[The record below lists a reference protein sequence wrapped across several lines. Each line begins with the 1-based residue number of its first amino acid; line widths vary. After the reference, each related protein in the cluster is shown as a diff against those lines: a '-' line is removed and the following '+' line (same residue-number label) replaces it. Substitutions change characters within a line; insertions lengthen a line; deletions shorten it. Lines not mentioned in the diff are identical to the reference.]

1 MRNKCDA
8 GWCFVSSR
16 IVLAGGNP
24 RRRKG
29 QTRISPLA
37 STREAR
43 RDRFRRGH
51 GPWIHQVR
59 PEPLAEVS
67 GRSTG
72 RPSALTR
79 AEGKGAE
86 FFCDSKPVFFRD
98 SDEVDATRATTA
110 RRTHA
115 RIDTLGME
123 EVTVKVEA
131 GIQPP
136 GRPIVESA
144 ESHEGEEGR
153 LKAEAAKGHD
163 QDKTA
168 GAPEHAAD
176 GSEDDEDDDADYK
189 IVKTD
194 PENPTTAA
202 VQSPSEGDRGN
213 VSDQAPARSD
223 PDGAED
229 EDEDVEGEEEEEED
243 IDDDDDDEDNDDD
256 DGHGEEEEDDTED
269 AEANLTNLSDL
280 ALIAGA
286 ANGRAKPKPKPKSAD
301 KDKGGRPAKRRP
313 LRSASEITQEELSSC
328 FHLPSEAACRKLGI
342 GLTVLKRQCRK
353 FGIKR
358 WPFRKMKSLDRLITN
373 VQAGISPGDQNRT
386 LVKSVE
392 ELEEQK
398 RRMEEC
404 QVLDL
409 DENTKRLQQAY
420 SKANHKARRM
430 AQAPEL
436 GGLGGLLALSSKSDK
451 RGSDASTAG
460 VARGDDDH
468 VNSVMSSVLK
478 RAKAGAQILDV
489 AGAIPVLGDPAATIT
504 AAANA
509 IQEYS
514 GTRYST
520 LLPSTFTGLNPTQQN
535 ILAALASAMN
545 SKEPGDRS
553 SISAFTTA
561 LTNLAAQG
569 KIEVQPEAVAAWQN
583 AAKFYPPQGALTT
596 TTTTTQQQQQQQQ
609 QQRPSDAATNP
620 FAPALDPADLD
631 LVDGRGRPVT
641 AVTGRW
647 SPARPARKFDA
658 DGKPVLDDRGTEIL
672 EELLAQR
679 GKRGRPPKNEPESEE
694 ESSESESSESES
706 EEESEEEPEP
716 NEEVEGEAGRSG
728 RRRKPNPKYQDE
740 KTPKKKK
747 KKKKKKEKKE
757 KKKRAKRART
767 NSAGG
772 KGGDVDD
779 ADPLASL
786 ALAALGAAKTAK
798 PAKASAV
805 PAEHPAFALAQQ
817 KSRTVVSRAPA
828 GAGLFAPRVDK
839 STITLVVTEHADRLR
854 EAMLTL
860 AEGGARRWPREGPDA
875 PASQDEKQAISDA
888 IGVEALKLRDALNEM
903 LLPQGLGR
911 P

>member
-59 PEPLAEVS
+59 REPLAEVS

-79 AEGKGAE
+79 AEGKEAE

-213 VSDQAPARSD
+213 VSDQVPARSD
-223 PDGAED
+223 GAEE
-229 EDEDVEGEEEEEED
+229 EDDDDDGHGFHEEEEEEHD
-243 IDDDDDDEDNDDD
+243 NEDDDD
-256 DGHGEEEEDDTED
+256 DGHGEEEEEDTED

-286 ANGRAKPKPKPKSAD
+286 ANGRAKPKPKSKPKSAD
-301 KDKGGRPAKRRP
+301 KGGKSAKRRP

-489 AGAIPVLGDPAATIT
+489 AGTIPVLGDPAATIT

-514 GTRYST
+514 GGAAA
-520 LLPSTFTGLNPTQQN
+520 LPLSTFTGLNPTQQN

-561 LTNLAAQG
+561 LTNLEAQG

-596 TTTTTQQQQQQQQ
+596 TPTPTQ
-609 QQRPSDAATNP
+609 RLSDAATNP
-620 FAPALDPADLD
+620 FAPALDPADL
-631 LVDGRGRPVT
+631 VDGKRPVT
-641 AVTGRW
+641 AVTGR
-647 SPARPARKFDA
+647 
-658 DGKPVLDDRGTEIL
+658 
-672 EELLAQR
+672 
-679 GKRGRPPKNEPESEE
+679 
-694 ESSESESSESES
+694 
-706 EEESEEEPEP
+706 
-716 NEEVEGEAGRSG
+716 
-728 RRRKPNPKYQDE
+728 
-740 KTPKKKK
+740 
-747 KKKKKKEKKE
+747 
-757 KKKRAKRART
+757 
-767 NSAGG
+767 
-772 KGGDVDD
+772 
-779 ADPLASL
+779 
-786 ALAALGAAKTAK
+786 
-798 PAKASAV
+798 
-805 PAEHPAFALAQQ
+805 
-817 KSRTVVSRAPA
+817 
-828 GAGLFAPRVDK
+828 
-839 STITLVVTEHADRLR
+839 
-854 EAMLTL
+854 
-860 AEGGARRWPREGPDA
+860 
-875 PASQDEKQAISDA
+875 
-888 IGVEALKLRDALNEM
+888 
-903 LLPQGLGR
+903 
-911 P
+911 

>member
-1 MRNKCDA
+1 
-8 GWCFVSSR
+8 
-16 IVLAGGNP
+16 
-24 RRRKG
+24 
-29 QTRISPLA
+29 
-37 STREAR
+37 
-43 RDRFRRGH
+43 
-51 GPWIHQVR
+51 
-59 PEPLAEVS
+59 
-67 GRSTG
+67 
-72 RPSALTR
+72 
-79 AEGKGAE
+79 
-86 FFCDSKPVFFRD
+86 
-98 SDEVDATRATTA
+98 
-110 RRTHA
+110 
-115 RIDTLGME
+115 ME

-131 GIQPP
+131 GIQPF
-136 GRPIVESA
+136 GRPIAESA
-144 ESHEGEEGR
+144 EAHEGEEGR

-163 QDKTA
+163 SDKTA
-168 GAPEHAAD
+168 GAQERAVD
-176 GSEDDEDDDADYK
+176 ESEDDGDDDADYK

-194 PENPTTAA
+194 PDNPTTAA

-213 VSDQAPARSD
+213 FSDQAPARSD
-223 PDGAED
+223 GAEDED
-229 EDEDVEGEEEEEED
+229 EDEDVEGEEEEE
-243 IDDDDDDEDNDDD
+243 DDDGDD

-269 AEANLTNLSDL
+269 VEANLTNLSDL

-286 ANGRAKPKPKPKSAD
+286 ANGRAKPKSKPKSAD
-301 KDKGGRPAKRRP
+301 RNRSGKPAKRRP

-436 GGLGGLLALSSKSDK
+436 GGLGGLLALSSNPERTPNDK

-489 AGAIPVLGDPAATIT
+489 AGTIPVLGDPAATIT

-514 GTRYST
+514 GGAAA
-520 LLPSTFTGLNPTQQN
+520 LPLSTFTGLNPTQQN

-561 LTNLAAQG
+561 LINLAAQG

-583 AAKFYPPQGALTT
+583 AAKFHPPQGALTT
-596 TTTTTQQQQQQQQ
+596 TTPTPTPITTTQQ

-620 FAPALDPADLD
+620 FAPALDPGD
-631 LVDGRGRPVT
+631 LVDGKMPVT

-658 DGKPVLDDRGTEIL
+658 NGEPVNDRGAEVL
-672 EELLAQR
+672 EELLVQR
-679 GKRGRPPKNEPESEE
+679 TKRGRPPKGEP
-694 ESSESESSESES
+694 SESES
-706 EEESEEEPEP
+706 EESESEESESEESEEEPEP

-728 RRRKPNPKYQDE
+728 RRRKPNPKYQEE

-747 KKKKKKEKKE
+747 TKKTKKEKKE
-757 KKKRAKRART
+757 KKKRWGKRART

-798 PAKASAV
+798 PVKASAV

-817 KSRTVVSRAPA
+817 KNRTVVSRAPP
-828 GAGLFAPRVDK
+828 GAGLHAPRIDK

-854 EAMLTL
+854 DAMLNL

-903 LLPQGLGR
+903 LLPQGGVR
-911 P
+911 

>member
-1 MRNKCDA
+1 
-8 GWCFVSSR
+8 
-16 IVLAGGNP
+16 
-24 RRRKG
+24 
-29 QTRISPLA
+29 
-37 STREAR
+37 
-43 RDRFRRGH
+43 
-51 GPWIHQVR
+51 
-59 PEPLAEVS
+59 
-67 GRSTG
+67 
-72 RPSALTR
+72 
-79 AEGKGAE
+79 
-86 FFCDSKPVFFRD
+86 
-98 SDEVDATRATTA
+98 
-110 RRTHA
+110 
-115 RIDTLGME
+115 
-123 EVTVKVEA
+123 
-131 GIQPP
+131 
-136 GRPIVESA
+136 
-144 ESHEGEEGR
+144 
-153 LKAEAAKGHD
+153 
-163 QDKTA
+163 
-168 GAPEHAAD
+168 
-176 GSEDDEDDDADYK
+176 
-189 IVKTD
+189 
-194 PENPTTAA
+194 
-202 VQSPSEGDRGN
+202 
-213 VSDQAPARSD
+213 
-223 PDGAED
+223 
-229 EDEDVEGEEEEEED
+229 
-243 IDDDDDDEDNDDD
+243 
-256 DGHGEEEEDDTED
+256 
-269 AEANLTNLSDL
+269 
-280 ALIAGA
+280 
-286 ANGRAKPKPKPKSAD
+286 
-301 KDKGGRPAKRRP
+301 
-313 LRSASEITQEELSSC
+313 
-328 FHLPSEAACRKLGI
+328 
-342 GLTVLKRQCRK
+342 
-353 FGIKR
+353 
-358 WPFRKMKSLDRLITN
+358 
-373 VQAGISPGDQNRT
+373 
-386 LVKSVE
+386 
-392 ELEEQK
+392 
-398 RRMEEC
+398 
-404 QVLDL
+404 
-409 DENTKRLQQAY
+409 
-420 SKANHKARRM
+420 M

-514 GTRYST
+514 GGAAA

-596 TTTTTQQQQQQQQ
+596 TPTPT
-609 QQRPSDAATNP
+609 QRPSDAATNP
-620 FAPALDPADLD
+620 FAPALDPADL
-631 LVDGRGRPVT
+631 VDGKRPVT

-658 DGKPVLDDRGTEIL
+658 TGAPVFDDRGADVL

-679 GKRGRPPKNEPESEE
+679 TKRGRPPKNEASES

-706 EEESEEEPEP
+706 EESEEEPEP
-716 NEEVEGEAGRSG
+716 EPEEVEGEAGRSG
-728 RRRKPNPKYQDE
+728 RRRKPNPKYQEE

-747 KKKKKKEKKE
+747 TKKTKKE
-757 KKKRAKRART
+757 KKKRGGKRART

-798 PAKASAV
+798 PVKASAV

-817 KSRTVVSRAPA
+817 KNRTVVSRAPP
-828 GAGLFAPRVDK
+828 GAGLHAPRIDK

-854 EAMLTL
+854 DAMLNL

-903 LLPQGLGR
+903 LLPQGAGR

>member
-1 MRNKCDA
+1 M
-8 GWCFVSSR
+8 
-16 IVLAGGNP
+16 
-24 RRRKG
+24 
-29 QTRISPLA
+29 
-37 STREAR
+37 
-43 RDRFRRGH
+43 
-51 GPWIHQVR
+51 
-59 PEPLAEVS
+59 
-67 GRSTG
+67 
-72 RPSALTR
+72 
-79 AEGKGAE
+79 
-86 FFCDSKPVFFRD
+86 
-98 SDEVDATRATTA
+98 
-110 RRTHA
+110 
-115 RIDTLGME
+115 
-123 EVTVKVEA
+123 TVKVEA
-131 GIQPP
+131 GIQPF
-136 GRPIVESA
+136 GRPIAESA
-144 ESHEGEEGR
+144 ESHEGEEGL

-163 QDKTA
+163 SDKTA
-168 GAPEHAAD
+168 GAQERAVD
-176 GSEDDEDDDADYK
+176 ESEDDGDDDADYK

-194 PENPTTAA
+194 PDNPTTAA

-213 VSDQAPARSD
+213 VSDQVPARSD
-223 PDGAED
+223 GA
-229 EDEDVEGEEEEEED
+229 EEED
-243 IDDDDDDEDNDDD
+243 DDD
-256 DGHGEEEEDDTED
+256 DGHGEEEEEDTED

-286 ANGRAKPKPKPKSAD
+286 ANGRAKPKPKSKPKSAD
-301 KDKGGRPAKRRP
+301 KGGKSAKRRP

-514 GTRYST
+514 GGAAA

-596 TTTTTQQQQQQQQ
+596 TPTQ

-620 FAPALDPADLD
+620 FAPALDPADL
-631 LVDGRGRPVT
+631 VDGKRPVT

-658 DGKPVLDDRGTEIL
+658 TGAPVFDDRGADVL

-679 GKRGRPPKNEPESEE
+679 TKRGRPPKNEASES

-706 EEESEEEPEP
+706 EESEEEPEP
-716 NEEVEGEAGRSG
+716 EPEEVEGEAGRSG
-728 RRRKPNPKYQDE
+728 RRRKPNPKYQEE

-747 KKKKKKEKKE
+747 TKKKKKEKKE
-757 KKKRAKRART
+757 KKRRAKRART
-767 NSAGG
+767 NSA
-772 KGGDVDD
+772 GGDVDD

-817 KSRTVVSRAPA
+817 KSRTVVSRAPP
-828 GAGLFAPRVDK
+828 GAGLHAPRIDK

-854 EAMLTL
+854 DAMLTL

-875 PASQDEKQAISDA
+875 PATQDEKQAISDA

-903 LLPQGLGR
+903 LLPQGAGR

>member
-1 MRNKCDA
+1 VILNP
-8 GWCFVSSR
+8 CF
-16 IVLAGGNP
+16 
-24 RRRKG
+24 
-29 QTRISPLA
+29 
-37 STREAR
+37 
-43 RDRFRRGH
+43 FH
-51 GPWIHQVR
+51 
-59 PEPLAEVS
+59 
-67 GRSTG
+67 
-72 RPSALTR
+72 
-79 AEGKGAE
+79 
-86 FFCDSKPVFFRD
+86 D

-110 RRTHA
+110 RRTQA
-115 RIDTLGME
+115 GIDTLGME

-131 GIQPP
+131 GIQPF
-136 GRPIVESA
+136 GRPIAESA

-163 QDKTA
+163 SDKTA
-168 GAPEHAAD
+168 GAQERAVD
-176 GSEDDEDDDADYK
+176 ESEDDGDDDADYK

-194 PENPTTAA
+194 PDNPTTAA

-213 VSDQAPARSD
+213 VSDQVPARSD
-223 PDGAED
+223 GAEEE
-229 EDEDVEGEEEEEED
+229 EDDDDGHGFHEEEEEEHD
-243 IDDDDDDEDNDDD
+243 NEDDDD
-256 DGHGEEEEDDTED
+256 DGHGEEEEEDTED

-286 ANGRAKPKPKPKSAD
+286 ANGRAKPKPKSKPKSAD
-301 KDKGGRPAKRRP
+301 KGGKSAKRRP

-514 GTRYST
+514 GGAAA

-583 AAKFYPPQGALTT
+583 AAKFYPPQGALTSPT
-596 TTTTTQQQQQQQQ
+596 PTQ

-620 FAPALDPADLD
+620 FAPALDPADL
-631 LVDGRGRPVT
+631 VDGKRPVT

-658 DGKPVLDDRGTEIL
+658 TGAPVDDRGAEVL

-679 GKRGRPPKNEPESEE
+679 TKRGRPPKNEASES

-706 EEESEEEPEP
+706 EESEEEPEP
-716 NEEVEGEAGRSG
+716 EEEVEGEAGRSG
-728 RRRKPNPKYQDE
+728 RRRKPNPKYQEE

-747 KKKKKKEKKE
+747 TKKKKKEKKE
-757 KKKRAKRART
+757 KKRRAKRART
-767 NSAGG
+767 NSA
-772 KGGDVDD
+772 GGDVDD

-817 KSRTVVSRAPA
+817 KSRTVVSRAPP
-828 GAGLFAPRVDK
+828 GAGLHAPRIDK

-854 EAMLTL
+854 DAMLTL

-875 PASQDEKQAISDA
+875 PATQDEKQAISDA

-903 LLPQGLGR
+903 LLPQGGAR

>member
-1 MRNKCDA
+1 M
-8 GWCFVSSR
+8 
-16 IVLAGGNP
+16 
-24 RRRKG
+24 
-29 QTRISPLA
+29 
-37 STREAR
+37 
-43 RDRFRRGH
+43 
-51 GPWIHQVR
+51 
-59 PEPLAEVS
+59 
-67 GRSTG
+67 
-72 RPSALTR
+72 
-79 AEGKGAE
+79 
-86 FFCDSKPVFFRD
+86 
-98 SDEVDATRATTA
+98 
-110 RRTHA
+110 
-115 RIDTLGME
+115 
-123 EVTVKVEA
+123 TVKVEA
-131 GIQPP
+131 VIQPF
-136 GRPIVESA
+136 GRPIAESA

-163 QDKTA
+163 SDKTA
-168 GAPEHAAD
+168 GARERAVD
-176 GSEDDEDDDADYK
+176 GSEDDGDDDDDYK

-194 PENPTTAA
+194 PDNPTTAA

-223 PDGAED
+223 GAED
-229 EDEDVEGEEEEEED
+229 EDEDVEGEEGEEDDEEDDEEED
-243 IDDDDDDEDNDDD
+243 DDDDDD

-301 KDKGGRPAKRRP
+301 KDKGGKPAKRRP

-596 TTTTTQQQQQQQQ
+596 TTQQQQQR
-609 QQRPSDAATNP
+609 QRPSDAATNP

-631 LVDGRGRPVT
+631 LVDGRGGPVT

-658 DGKPVLDDRGTEIL
+658 DGNPVPDDRGTEIL
-672 EELLAQR
+672 EELLARR
-679 GKRGRPPKNEPESEE
+679 GKRGRPPKNEEPESEE

-747 KKKKKKEKKE
+747 KKKKKEKKKEKKE

-767 NSAGG
+767 NGAGG

-817 KSRTVVSRAPA
+817 KSRTVVSRAPP

-839 STITLVVTEHADRLR
+839 SAITLVVTEHADRLR
-854 EAMLTL
+854 DAMLTL

-903 LLPQGLGR
+903 LLPQVGGR

>member
-1 MRNKCDA
+1 M
-8 GWCFVSSR
+8 
-16 IVLAGGNP
+16 
-24 RRRKG
+24 
-29 QTRISPLA
+29 
-37 STREAR
+37 
-43 RDRFRRGH
+43 
-51 GPWIHQVR
+51 
-59 PEPLAEVS
+59 
-67 GRSTG
+67 
-72 RPSALTR
+72 
-79 AEGKGAE
+79 
-86 FFCDSKPVFFRD
+86 
-98 SDEVDATRATTA
+98 
-110 RRTHA
+110 
-115 RIDTLGME
+115 
-123 EVTVKVEA
+123 
-131 GIQPP
+131 
-136 GRPIVESA
+136 
-144 ESHEGEEGR
+144 
-153 LKAEAAKGHD
+153 
-163 QDKTA
+163 
-168 GAPEHAAD
+168 
-176 GSEDDEDDDADYK
+176 
-189 IVKTD
+189 
-194 PENPTTAA
+194 
-202 VQSPSEGDRGN
+202 
-213 VSDQAPARSD
+213 
-223 PDGAED
+223 
-229 EDEDVEGEEEEEED
+229 
-243 IDDDDDDEDNDDD
+243 
-256 DGHGEEEEDDTED
+256 
-269 AEANLTNLSDL
+269 
-280 ALIAGA
+280 
-286 ANGRAKPKPKPKSAD
+286 
-301 KDKGGRPAKRRP
+301 
-313 LRSASEITQEELSSC
+313 
-328 FHLPSEAACRKLGI
+328 
-342 GLTVLKRQCRK
+342 LKRQCRK

-514 GTRYST
+514 GGAAA

-609 QQRPSDAATNP
+609 QRPSDAATNP

-631 LVDGRGRPVT
+631 LVDGRGRQVT
-641 AVTGRW
+641 AVTSRW

-728 RRRKPNPKYQDE
+728 RRRKPNPDQDE

-757 KKKRAKRART
+757 KKKRAKRARQ
-767 NSAGG
+767 
-772 KGGDVDD
+772 
-779 ADPLASL
+779 
-786 ALAALGAAKTAK
+786 TA
-798 PAKASAV
+798 
-805 PAEHPAFALAQQ
+805 
-817 KSRTVVSRAPA
+817 R
-828 GAGLFAPRVDK
+828 
-839 STITLVVTEHADRLR
+839 
-854 EAMLTL
+854 
-860 AEGGARRWPREGPDA
+860 GARGATATTRIPS
-875 PASQDEKQAISDA
+875 PALRSPPGRRQD
-888 IGVEALKLRDALNEM
+888 G
-903 LLPQGLGR
+903 
-911 P
+911 

>member
-1 MRNKCDA
+1 M
-8 GWCFVSSR
+8 
-16 IVLAGGNP
+16 
-24 RRRKG
+24 
-29 QTRISPLA
+29 
-37 STREAR
+37 
-43 RDRFRRGH
+43 
-51 GPWIHQVR
+51 
-59 PEPLAEVS
+59 
-67 GRSTG
+67 
-72 RPSALTR
+72 
-79 AEGKGAE
+79 
-86 FFCDSKPVFFRD
+86 
-98 SDEVDATRATTA
+98 
-110 RRTHA
+110 
-115 RIDTLGME
+115 
-123 EVTVKVEA
+123 
-131 GIQPP
+131 
-136 GRPIVESA
+136 
-144 ESHEGEEGR
+144 
-153 LKAEAAKGHD
+153 
-163 QDKTA
+163 
-168 GAPEHAAD
+168 
-176 GSEDDEDDDADYK
+176 
-189 IVKTD
+189 KTD

-243 IDDDDDDEDNDDD
+243 IDDDDDEDDDD

-286 ANGRAKPKPKPKSAD
+286 ANGRAKPKPKSKSAD

-596 TTTTTQQQQQQQQ
+596 TTTTTQ
-609 QQRPSDAATNP
+609 RPSDAATNP

-772 KGGDVDD
+772 KG
-779 ADPLASL
+779 ATSTTRIPSPALRSPPWAPPRRLNPRRRPPSRPSTPPSPSRSRRAEPSSL
-786 ALAALGAAKTAK
+786 ERR
-798 PAKASAV
+798 PARG
-805 PAEHPAFALAQQ
+805 F
-817 KSRTVVSRAPA
+817 SRRGSTRARSRS
-828 GAGLFAPRVDK
+828 L
-839 STITLVVTEHADRLR
+839 
-854 EAMLTL
+854 
-860 AEGGARRWPREGPDA
+860 
-875 PASQDEKQAISDA
+875 
-888 IGVEALKLRDALNEM
+888 
-903 LLPQGLGR
+903 
-911 P
+911 

>member
-1 MRNKCDA
+1 MILNP
-8 GWCFVSSR
+8 CF
-16 IVLAGGNP
+16 
-24 RRRKG
+24 
-29 QTRISPLA
+29 
-37 STREAR
+37 
-43 RDRFRRGH
+43 FH
-51 GPWIHQVR
+51 
-59 PEPLAEVS
+59 
-67 GRSTG
+67 
-72 RPSALTR
+72 
-79 AEGKGAE
+79 
-86 FFCDSKPVFFRD
+86 D

-110 RRTHA
+110 RRTQA
-115 RIDTLGME
+115 GIDTLGME

-131 GIQPP
+131 GIQPF
-136 GRPIVESA
+136 GRPIAESA
-144 ESHEGEEGR
+144 ESHEGEEGL

-163 QDKTA
+163 SDKTA
-168 GAPEHAAD
+168 GAQERAVD
-176 GSEDDEDDDADYK
+176 ESEDDGDDDADYK

-194 PENPTTAA
+194 PDNPTTAA

-213 VSDQAPARSD
+213 VSDQVPARSD
-223 PDGAED
+223 GAEE
-229 EDEDVEGEEEEEED
+229 EDDDDDGHGFHEEEEEEEEHD
-243 IDDDDDDEDNDDD
+243 NEDDDD

-286 ANGRAKPKPKPKSAD
+286 ANGRAKPKSKPKSAH
-301 KDKGGRPAKRRP
+301 KDKGGKSAKRRP

-514 GTRYST
+514 GGAAA

-596 TTTTTQQQQQQQQ
+596 TPTQ

-620 FAPALDPADLD
+620 FAPALDPADL
-631 LVDGRGRPVT
+631 VDGKRPVT

-658 DGKPVLDDRGTEIL
+658 TGAPVFDDRGAEVL

-679 GKRGRPPKNEPESEE
+679 TKRGRPPKNEASES

-706 EEESEEEPEP
+706 EESEEEPEP
-716 NEEVEGEAGRSG
+716 EEEVEGEAGRSG
-728 RRRKPNPKYQDE
+728 RRRKPNPKYQEE

-747 KKKKKKEKKE
+747 TKKKKKEKKE
-757 KKKRAKRART
+757 KKRRAKRART
-767 NSAGG
+767 NSA
-772 KGGDVDD
+772 GGDVDD

-817 KSRTVVSRAPA
+817 KSRTVVSRAPP
-828 GAGLFAPRVDK
+828 GAGLHAPRIDK

-854 EAMLTL
+854 DAMLTL

-875 PASQDEKQAISDA
+875 PATQDEKQAISDA

-903 LLPQGLGR
+903 LLPQGAGR